1 MKITLI
7 VNPISGKKNHPE
19 QLKLVRNLLGSGGMY
34 PEIRETRKRGDGQQ
48 FAREAVDKGTEIVI
62 AAGGDGTVNEVANG
76 LVGSTVK
83 LAIIPLGTANVL
95 ALETGIPLDP
105 AEATTTILQG
115 RSKSITLGHITFRDP
130 KQNNTRENHFLMM
143 AGIGFDG
150 GVLKEIK
157 RENITRWGKLAYITT
172 ALNLLFQYKS
182 PPLAISIDRGEPVM
196 GYSVIVS
203 NGKYYGGK
211 FRVAPKAEITDSFL
225 DLCIIKR
232 KGVRCLIKTALKV
245 FLGAHPSGDDIHY
258 CKAKTIEVDSPDQVY
273 VQADGE
279 FLGTIPVCLTA
290 REKALS
296 VIMPETNSE

>member
-7 VNPISGKKNHPE
+7 LNPISGKKDHPE
-19 QLKLVRNLLGSGGMY
+19 QLKLVLELLGSAGMY
-34 PEIRETRKRGDGQQ
+34 PDIRETRRRGDAHQ
-48 FAREAVDKGTEIVI
+48 FAKEAVEEGYEIVI

-76 LVGSTVK
+76 LVGSAVK

-105 AEATTTILQG
+105 VAAASIIVQG
-115 RSKSITLGHITFRDP
+115 RSQSITLGHITYCDPAQKDTRD
-130 KQNNTRENHFLMM
+130 NHFLMM

-157 RENITRWGKLAYITT
+157 REHITRLGKLAYVTT

-182 PPLAISIDRGEPVM
+182 PPLAISVDREKKFR
-196 GYSVIVS
+196 GYGVIAS

-245 FLGAHPSGDDIHY
+245 FMGTHPSGDDIHY
-258 CKAKTIEVDSPDQVY
+258 CKAKTIEIDSPDQVY

-279 FLGTIPVCLTA
+279 FLGTVPVCLTA

-296 VIMPETNSE
+296 VIVPETNSE

>member
-1 MKITLI
+1 MKFTLI

-19 QLKLVRNLLGSGGMY
+19 QLKLLLDLLGSAGIY
-34 PEIRETRKRGDGQQ
+34 PEIRETRKRGDGHQ
-48 FAREAVDKGTEIVI
+48 FARESVEKESEIVI

-76 LVGSTVK
+76 LVGSGVK
-83 LAIIPLGTANVL
+83 LAIVPLGTANVL

-105 AEATTTILQG
+105 LAAGNIIVHG
-115 RSKSITLGHITFRDP
+115 RSKSITLGHITYRDP
-130 KQNNTRENHFLMM
+130 KQNETRENHFLMM

-150 GVLKEIK
+150 AVLKEIK
-157 RENITRWGKLAYITT
+157 REHITRWGKGAYLFTG
-172 ALNLLFQYKS
+172 LKLLLKCSS
-182 PPLAISIDRGEPVM
+182 PPLSITIDGREKIN

-211 FRVAPKAEITDSFL
+211 FRVAPKAHITDSFL

-245 FLGAHPSGDDIHY
+245 FLGTHPSGDDIHY
-258 CKAKTIEVDSPDQVY
+258 CKAKTIEIDSPGQVY

-279 FLGTIPVCLTA
+279 FLGTAPVCLTA
-290 REKALS
+290 RENALS
-296 VIMPETNSE
+296 VIVPETNSE